1 MQNQKQTICHYGINR
16 KKTLMDEMNS
26 LRQKTVARK
35 EKLQEAMNIP
45 RGETAASGYVIRC
58 LS

>member
-1 MQNQKQTICHYGINR
+1 
-16 KKTLMDEMNS
+16 MDEMNS

-35 EKLQEAMNIP
+35 KKLQEAMNIP
-45 RGETAASGYVIRC
+45 RGETAASGYVIRS

>member
-1 MQNQKQTICHYGINR
+1 
-16 KKTLMDEMNS
+16 MDEMNS

-35 EKLQEAMNIP
+35 EKLQETMNIP
-45 RGETAASGYVIRC
+45 WGETAASGYVIRC